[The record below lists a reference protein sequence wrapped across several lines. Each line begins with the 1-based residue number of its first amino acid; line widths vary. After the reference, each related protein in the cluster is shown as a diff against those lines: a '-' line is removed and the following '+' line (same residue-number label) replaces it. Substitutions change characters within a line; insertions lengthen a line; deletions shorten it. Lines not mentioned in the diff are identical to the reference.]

1 MQKLTE
7 KLMTMASVLKNV
19 HTDVYHYDA
28 LTRSERYIVWQ
39 EETEAES
46 LFGNDKHDEQT
57 IQGTIDLYSKT
68 EFDPL
73 IDSIQEALTA
83 ADISF
88 ALNLVEYEDETEL
101 IHYEWT
107 WEM

>member
-7 KLMTMASVLKNV
+7 KLINMATILKEV
-19 HTDVYHYDA
+19 HTEVYHYDA
-28 LTRSERYIVWQ
+28 LTESDRYIVWQ

-46 LFGNDKHDEQT
+46 LFGNDKHEEQT
-57 IQGTIDLYSKT
+57 IQGSIDLYSKT
-68 EFDPL
+68 EFEPL
-73 IDSIQEALTA
+73 IDLIQEALTA

-101 IHYEWT
+101 IHYEWV